1 VIANDPPVV
10 PPRIVSK
17 VAVYIPPQEL
27 VDAYL
32 EEIARG
38 YGLAWRAPVS
48 LETSSK
54 DEAKG
59 DDVDGPD
66 GGVGVKVRSYRATIP
81 ACYTEMGIVS
91 SGSHW

>member
-1 VIANDPPVV
+1 MSDSQFGRNYALAVIANDPPVV

-17 VAVYIPPQEL
+17 VAIYVPPKEL

-48 LETSSK
+48 LS
-54 DEAKG
+54 EAKEDTGG
-59 DDVDGPD
+59 DEDGGEPG
-66 GGVGVKVRSYRATIP
+66 GGVGVKV
-81 ACYTEMGIVS
+81 
-91 SGSHW
+91 

>member
-59 DDVDGPD
+59 DDDDGSE
-66 GGVGVKVRSYRATIP
+66 GGVGVKVSLYRANTSRWD
-81 ACYTEMGIVS
+81 AELYTVS
-91 SGSHW
+91 SGSH